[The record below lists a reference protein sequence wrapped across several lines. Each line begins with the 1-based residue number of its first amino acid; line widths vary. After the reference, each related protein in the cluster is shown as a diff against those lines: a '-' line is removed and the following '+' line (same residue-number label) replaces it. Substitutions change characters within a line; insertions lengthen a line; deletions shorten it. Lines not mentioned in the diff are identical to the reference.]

1 MVVDV
6 VRGVVGLLAMLRR
19 VEVVGRDVVV
29 VFLVVV
35 VVVDWV
41 VEEDF
46 KEGDFWIRRLVGLF
60 LEILF
65 HHGNADMVLVLRTV
79 NVVVELVAKNLK

>member
-6 VRGVVGLLAMLRR
+6 VKGVVGLLAMLRR

-35 VVVDWV
+35 VVEMV

-46 KEGDFWIRRLVGLF
+46 DEGDFWMRKLAGLF

-65 HHGNADMVLVLRTV
+65 HHGKADMVLVLRTV

>member
-6 VRGVVGLLAMLRR
+6 VRGVVGLLAILRR
-19 VEVVGRDVVV
+19 VEVVGRDVLV

>member
-65 HHGNADMVLVLRTV
+65 HHGSADMVLVLRTV